1 MLPVLLSI
9 PKGLEDVAECN
20 KIKCKIANP
29 AITKGNK
36 KCKLKNLFNVGLST
50 EKPPHNQL
58 TIDSPTKGIAENKFV
73 INSCCPETHL
83 SPR

>member
-36 KCKLKNLFNVGLST
+36 NV
-50 EKPPHNQL
+50 N
-58 TIDSPTKGIAENKFV
+58 
-73 INSCCPETHL
+73 
-83 SPR
+83 